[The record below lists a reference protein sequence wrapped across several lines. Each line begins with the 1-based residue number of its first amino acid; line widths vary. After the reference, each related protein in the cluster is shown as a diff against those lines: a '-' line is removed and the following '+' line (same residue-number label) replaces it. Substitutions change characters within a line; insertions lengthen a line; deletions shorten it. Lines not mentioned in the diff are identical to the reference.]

1 MNELTLSQIYD
12 KVKDDSRIAE
22 YKIFEDLFNG
32 DHFSAFSIKATEFK
46 DAYSRL
52 RYITCNFTGLVSKV
66 IADMLFG
73 EPVSIIDKDNQDFI
87 NAVVFENKLDT
98 LFYEHSIANSYFGDN
113 LFKIR
118 VENNLVKIED
128 ASPLCYVPELDPH
141 NVRAKPKR
149 IHLASKNKIGDDEYL
164 IVETHEPPFVKMR
177 VGKITKD
184 GIVAVAND
192 AYSLI
197 SGTKYEDKVDTK
209 VNRFLVIHVPN
220 WKAKGHFGIS
230 DFKDIKELVFALNNR
245 MTKTD
250 NILDKHSDPILAVPQ
265 GVLDE
270 EGKVKQKAFTMFE
283 MDEKGNK
290 PEYIVW
296 NANLES
302 AISEIDKLVEFLFM
316 FSETSP
322 DALGMGKNGIAE
334 SGRALKMRLLRTIA
348 KRNRKKLYYDEAI
361 KELIFVTE
369 LLVSKNSGYKVS
381 EEITNVKVSKAQP
394 PTTSWQDGI
403 VNDETERIDNAI
415 KKLDAGILSKKKVV
429 MELENVE
436 EDEAEDI
443 LKEVEEDDSKAADFT
458 SFVDNKGGTNPPLD
472 KDGNPIVN
480 NDKGNMNGGK
490 NGDNGGNK
498 NQNQK
503 PPIKE

>member
-1 MNELTLSQIYD
+1 MNELTVSQIYD
-12 KVKDDSRIAE
+12 KIKDDTRIAE
-22 YKIFEDLFNG
+22 YKIYEDLFNG
-32 DHFSAFSIKATEFK
+32 DHFTAFSIKAEEFK
-46 DAYSRL
+46 DKYARL

-73 EPVSIIDKDNQDFI
+73 EPVAIIDKENQDFI

-98 LFYEHSIANSYFGDN
+98 LFYEHSIANSYYGDN

-118 VENNLVKIED
+118 VENNYVKIED
-128 ASPLCYVPELDPH
+128 ASPMLYVPELDPH

-149 IHLASKNKIGDDEYL
+149 IHLVSTYTKGDDKYL
-164 IVETHEPPFVKMR
+164 IVETHEPPFVRMR
-177 VGKITKD
+177 VAKITKD
-184 GIVAVAND
+184 GVTQISNKAFEG
-192 AYSLI
+192 I
-197 SGTKYEDKVDTK
+197 SGIKYADSVDTK
-209 VNRFLVIHVPN
+209 VNRYLVIHVPN
-220 WKAKGHFGIS
+220 WKTRGHFGIS

-250 NILDKHSDPILAVPQ
+250 NILDKHSDPILAVPS

-270 EGKVKQKAFTMFE
+270 EGKVQKKAFTMFE
-283 MDEKGNK
+283 MDDKGNK

-296 NANLES
+296 NANLDN
-302 AISEIDKLVEFLFM
+302 AIAEIDKIVEFLFM

-369 LLVSKNSGYKVS
+369 LLVKANPAYKVTDELS
-381 EEITNVKVSKAQP
+381 SVPVPKPQP
-394 PTTSWQDGI
+394 PTTSWQDGV
-403 VNDETERIDNAI
+403 VNDETERVDIAI
-415 KKLDAGILSKKKVV
+415 KKIDAGILSKKKAV

-436 EDEAEDI
+436 EDEADTI
-443 LKEVEEDDSKAADFT
+443 LKEVSEEDKAAADFT
-458 SFVDNKGGTNPPLD
+458 SFVDNKGGDNPPDD
-472 KDGNPIVN
+472 KD
-480 NDKGNMNGGK
+480 DKGGK
-490 NGDNGGNK
+490 TNK
-498 NQNQK
+498 NKNAADK
-503 PPIKE
+503 